1 MNSLQA
7 KLFRYLLLIMIP
19 LIVTPTTTVGSEEQ
33 RKAVEKD
40 YRKVLKEKKP
50 EKQVQKHRDLVNKWK
65 EEGHLETLVSLYEAN
80 AASEHLN
87 VGLHYGLG
95 YAYAIQGRIDTKQ
108 TAVLFEK
115 AAHEFQQALLLA
127 PALSQAY
134 FSLGA
139 IYQEQGKLALA
150 AQEMKAC
157 LKLNPEYFPAHY
169 RLGEIYLQQDN
180 PEAALE
186 SFQTVQKI
194 NSKWARPYYGIGLAY
209 FKQGNDNAARE
220 AFEEAVYR
228 NPKFAE
234 AHFKLGQVLAKDGFF
249 DDAWGAYET
258 GKQYQSYTTEDLY
271 ELGTIF
277 AQEGN
282 RERAIDIF
290 GRILESID
298 PTHTATLLQL
308 GELYY
313 ATEQVDLA
321 VARYRE
327 AIKADISLKD
337 HFMEQLAPYHAGL
350 MGRDEAGS
358 IVKRFLAVL
367 PDDPRASFYYAQ
379 IQADAGNLTD
389 AIQSYERVVA
399 LLGSDEPDADVEFSA
414 QHLLDTYRFLGDAYH
429 LQENYEKARTSYLRA
444 IGLDPDLERYFFNQ
458 GSSAFD
464 AEQYDL
470 AIEPFKKF
478 ILIYPEDIE
487 ATYLLG
493 RSYESAEDGAGAL
506 HFYLR
511 TLELDPNR
519 TDALTR
525 SAQIYLDQ
533 SDTQN
538 ALIMLTRLTALDPT
552 NIEAHYLSGLSHL
565 ELERSEEALNAFL
578 ATVDLDPNHLDAHLQ
593 IASLY
598 ETQGD
603 TDSAIAQHETIITLD
618 PSRPDSFLHLGR
630 LYLRRGDRDN
640 AIRVY
645 EPGLELEPNHP
656 QAQYALGVIFE
667 EREEIE
673 KAIKHFG
680 LANQYDDRHY
690 DWHFRYARLLDRYAE
705 TLDDYDAY
713 AAMAVEEY
721 NQTISLKDDYAPPYF
736 YRGLIT
742 RRYKQIG
749 DTLYRYGQ
757 IADDF
762 KRVITL
768 EPNNSEAYYYL
779 GMTYMDLDQHQEAK
793 EIFLKTLEFN
803 KAYAGIYLNLGL
815 IAESEDEHE
824 KAITYFERELE
835 IDLES
840 VVAYQRLGDLYS
852 SYSTD
857 YGRAVEVLEKALELQ
872 PYHVAT
878 LINYAST
885 LYYLD
890 RLGAATE
897 HFEMVIQL
905 EPKNLTANYN
915 LALMYE
921 YTGKK
926 QQAISRWKSFLG
938 LDPPAE
944 WKADA
949 EQHLRQLQP

>member
-7 KLFRYLLLIMIP
+7 TLFRYLLLIVIP
-19 LIVTPTTTVGSEEQ
+19 LIVTPTTTVGNEEQ

-65 EEGHLETLVSLYEAN
+65 EEGHLEVLVSLYEAD

-87 VGLHYGLG
+87 AGLHYGLG
-95 YAYAIQGRIDTKQ
+95 YAYAIQSRIDTKQ

-157 LKLNPEYFPAHY
+157 LKLNPDYFPAHY

-186 SFQTVQKI
+186 SFQAVQKI
-194 NSKWARPYYGIGLAY
+194 NSKWARPYYGIGLAH

-228 NPKFAE
+228 NPKFAD

-258 GKQYQSYTTEDLY
+258 GKQYQSYTAEDLY

-282 RERAIDIF
+282 HEGAIDIF
-290 GRILESID
+290 ERIIESID

-327 AIKADISLKD
+327 AIEADTSLKNY
-337 HFMEQLAPYHAGL
+337 FMEQLAPYHAGL

-358 IVKRFLAVL
+358 IVTRFLAVL

-379 IQADAGNLTD
+379 IQADAGNLAD
-389 AIQSYERVVA
+389 AIQSYERVIT
-399 LLGSDEPDADVEFSA
+399 LLGSDETRTDVEFSPE
-414 QHLLDTYRFLGDAYH
+414 HLLDTYRFLGDAYY
-429 LQENYEKARTSYLRA
+429 LQEYYKKARTSYLRA
-444 IGLDPDLERYFFNQ
+444 IGMDPDLERYFFNQ
-458 GSSAFD
+458 GRSAFD

-470 AIEPFKKF
+470 AIEPFNKF

-487 ATYLLG
+487 ATYLLA
-493 RSYESAEDGAGAL
+493 RSYEAAEDGAEAL
-506 HFYLR
+506 RLYLR

-525 SAQIYLDQ
+525 STQIYLDQ

-538 ALIMLTRLTALDPT
+538 ALIMLNRLTALDPT
-552 NIEAHYLSGLSHL
+552 NIEAYYLSGLSHL
-565 ELERSEEALNAFL
+565 ELERPEDALNAFL
-578 ATVDLDPNHLDAHLQ
+578 VTVDLDPNHLDAHIQ

-656 QAQYALGVIFE
+656 QAQYALGAIFE
-667 EREEIE
+667 ERGEIE

-705 TLDDYDAY
+705 TLDDYDIY
-713 AAMAVEEY
+713 AGMAVEEY
-721 NQTISLKDDYAPPYF
+721 NQTISLKDDYAASYLF
-736 YRGLIT
+736 RGLIT
-742 RRYKQIG
+742 RRYKHIG
-749 DTLYRYGQ
+749 DTLYRHGQ
-757 IADDF
+757 IAQDF

-793 EIFLKTLEFN
+793 EILLKTLEFN
-803 KAYAGIYLNLGL
+803 KVYAGIYLNLGL

-824 KAITYFERELE
+824 KAIAYFEKELE
-835 IDLES
+835 IDPES

-872 PYHVAT
+872 PNHVTT

-905 EPKNLTANYN
+905 DPKNLTANYN

-921 YTGKK
+921 YAGKR